1 MCETDN
7 ENQSATTSL
16 LKYLYTFIGLKSI
29 IKINITQDIETIY
42 SIIMH
47 VNLVTL
53 DNTIIYYIL

>member
-1 MCETDN
+1 MRETDN

-16 LKYLYTFIGLKSI
+16 LKYLYTFISLKSI